1 MATKDRQ
8 FFIDVLKSEE
18 CQCGRTKRARTSLC
32 YRCYSSLPKDLQRDL
47 WLRMGDGYE
56 EAYDKAVE
64 WLI

>member
-1 MATKDRQ
+1 LADKD
-8 FFIDVLKSEE
+8 LKFYIEELVSEE
-18 CQCGRTKRARTSLC
+18 CQCGRTKREGHSLC